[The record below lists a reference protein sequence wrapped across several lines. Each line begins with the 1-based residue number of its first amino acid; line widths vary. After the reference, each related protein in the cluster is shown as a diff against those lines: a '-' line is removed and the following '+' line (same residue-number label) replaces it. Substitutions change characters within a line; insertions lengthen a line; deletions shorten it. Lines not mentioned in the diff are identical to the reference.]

1 MKMYPDMY
9 GRDEIFFRL
18 GVEQSVLNNPTIYY
32 KELKQLKIQIFKIT
46 TEPLIFTE
54 RVKDIM

>member
-18 GVEQSVLNNPTIYY
+18 GVEQ
-32 KELKQLKIQIFKIT
+32 LKQLKIQIFKIT